1 MKKDASAHFKQS
13 TVLPWVELRVANQS
27 NACYQAH
34 SHDEFS
40 FGIIDSGRAEYR
52 NRHTNHHI
60 GQGDIVTINPAD
72 VHSCNPERG
81 TWSYSMLFVDSGQM
95 GQMQQEVMECS
106 DGGHRQDYLPFRAAL
121 DRSPLVGQRYRAL
134 FYDLQAEVGALE
146 VQTRLFDFI
155 EAAFGQRSD
164 ETIKAP
170 SPRLKR
176 VHETLLDDVTRVH
189 QLEQLAAEAQM
200 SRYQLLRAFKHYYG
214 LPPHAYLMDEKI
226 KRAKVMLKSG
236 HQIADIA
243 HTLGFS
249 DQAHFQR
256 QFKKKIAV
264 TPKYYQSHFI
274 KLGDV

>member
-40 FGIIDSGRAEYR
+40 FGIIDSGCAEYR

-95 GQMQQEVMECS
+95 GQMQQEVMACS
-106 DGGHRQDYLPFRAAL
+106 DGGHRQDYLPFRVAL

-274 KLGDV
+274 KI